1 MNSKK
6 ACELTIDGWESKGP
20 YEFVHPT
27 GWTITNRILS
37 AKSVWVLHRADAGHG
52 NFKSADDAKRRHAEL
67 SVFRQCAHEPAGEPT
82 GHSLAAGTRK

>member
-6 ACELTIDGWESKGP
+6 PPETTIDGWESASP

-37 AKSVWVLHRADAGHG
+37 AKSVWVLHRADVGHG

-67 SVFRQCAHEPAGEPT
+67 SAVPPLCP
-82 GHSLAAGTRK
+82 